1 MADLEKRLQAEEAQ
15 TGMHGPSPILGP
27 DGQPA
32 RRQLSLK
39 EMHELAEEIARPE
52 LIGTRVFW
60 DQSAASGLTPQRLAN
75 LLRGSIR
82 GDIRHYLELAEEME
96 ERDPHY
102 FSVLGTRKRAL
113 TQIKPSI
120 EPASKNPEDVRIAA
134 EVEALAA
141 APEFRDML
149 RDLVDA
155 FGKGFSAVEILWTER
170 DGKWV
175 PGGYVWRDPKYFTF
189 DYISRSELRLAD
201 FATIDGTALP
211 PAKFIR
217 HLPKLKSGIP
227 IRSGLARVAAWSYC
241 FKNFSIKDWASF
253 LDVFGM
259 PIRVGKYHP
268 SATPEERRKLLQA
281 VASIAVD
288 AAAIIPESMMI
299 EFNEAKST
307 GQVTF
312 EGMARYCDEQVSKA
326 VIGQTMTTDGHAGGL
341 AQAKVHNQVRI
352 DIMDDD
358 ADQLSATINRDLVA
372 WYVRFNYGDKVK
384 PPVLVF
390 PVAAPEDIAVLSD
403 ALGVLVPM
411 GLKVSQQHVREKIG
425 VREPM
430 DGEDL
435 LMAPQAPAPKDPNV
449 ISEASKSA
457 LNRSQDAICPCGC
470 GRPLARTALNAEAVS
485 PASEPDVIDRIG
497 ADEAAEW
504 EAQLSPI
511 VQAVLNAVEN
521 SSSYEEFSAA
531 LDGLAAEI
539 DVDPLARRLVVAAM
553 KARGFG
559 DGSGPQGRL

>member
-1 MADLEKRLQAEEAQ
+1 MATDKSLQAEEDR

-32 RRQLSLK
+32 RRELSLK
-39 EMHELAEEIARPE
+39 EKHELAEEIARPE
-52 LIGTRVFW
+52 LIGARVFW
-60 DQSAASGLTPQRLAN
+60 DQSAVAGLTPQRLAT

-82 GDIRHYLELAEEME
+82 GDTRLYLELAEEME

-113 TQIKPSI
+113 TQIKPSV
-120 EPASKNPEDVRIAA
+120 ESASKSAQDAAIAA
-134 EVEALAA
+134 EVEALLTT
-141 APEFRDML
+141 PEFRDML

-170 DGKWV
+170 DGKWI
-175 PGGYVWRDPKYFTF
+175 PGGYIWRDPKYFTF
-189 DYISRSELRLAD
+189 DYISRSELRLAEIG
-201 FATIDGTALP
+201 TIDGVALP
-211 PAKFIR
+211 PAKFLV
-217 HLPKLKSGIP
+217 HKPKLKSGIP
-227 IRSGLARVAAWSYC
+227 IRSGLARMAAWSYC

-288 AAAIIPESMMI
+288 AAAIIPESMAI
-299 EFNEAKST
+299 EFNEAKSS

-312 EGMARYCDEQVSKA
+312 EGMARYCDEQISKA
-326 VIGQTMTTDGHAGGL
+326 VLGQTMTTDGHAGGL
-341 AQAKVHNQVRI
+341 AQAKVHNQVRT

-384 PPVLVF
+384 PPIVVF

-430 DGEDL
+430 DGEDVL
-435 LMAPQAPAPKDPNV
+435 TPPQGAAPKDPNV
-449 ISEASKSA
+449 INDASKSA
-457 LNRSQDAICPCGC
+457 LNFSQGACPCGC
-470 GRPLARTALNAEAVS
+470 GRPLQRTAFNAEKLS
-485 PASEPDVIDRIG
+485 PASEPDVIDQIG

-504 EAQLSPI
+504 EEQLSPI
-511 VQAVLNAVEN
+511 VAAIRKAAQGA
-521 SSSYEEFSAA
+521 SSYEDFAAA
-531 LDGLAAEI
+531 LDRLAASLDI
-539 DVDPLARRLVVAAM
+539 GPLADRLMISAM

-559 DGSGPQGRL
+559 LGSGPNGRLG